1 MRVID
6 TLPEG
11 TQLVS
16 TECQLYPL
24 DGDCEG
30 VDLKFLK
37 MSSSKATQVQHG
49 PYTINEYPAKLFL
62 FETYL
67 TAFKV
72 SQLLTWLL
80 FLLHLTVHFLLA
92 CKIQRDGSGVP
103 WLVWIAFLSELFL
116 NIPEATTACTILL
129 ALFSGKAERPRPDYR
144 LCGPVA
150 PSVDILITCCG
161 EPVNIIINTVLAA
174 AAQEY
179 PPQSFRVFVLDD
191 AHDAE
196 LRHAVDML
204 QLRRDKAVS
213 PSIIYLSRTVKP
225 GEQSHFKSGNLR
237 SGIEESRRL
246 EPGSDLLAGLDAD
259 MIPEPDWLRRMIPH
273 LLLRDEVA
281 MACGPQVRNSG
292 PMIATAETLFPKT

>member
-1 MRVID
+1 
-6 TLPEG
+6 
-11 TQLVS
+11 
-16 TECQLYPL
+16 
-24 DGDCEG
+24 
-30 VDLKFLK
+30 
-37 MSSSKATQVQHG
+37 MSLSKATEVQLG
-49 PYTINEYPAKLFL
+49 SYTINEFPANLFL

-80 FLLHLTVHFLLA
+80 FLLHLIVHFSLA
-92 CKIQRDGSGVP
+92 CKIQRDGSGVT

-116 NIPEATTACTILL
+116 NIPEVTTACTIIL

-144 LCGPVA
+144 LCGPAA
-150 PSVDILITCCG
+150 PSVDIMITCCG

-179 PPQSFRVFVLDD
+179 PPHSFRIFVLDD

-213 PSIIYLSRTVKP
+213 PSIIYLSRTVKS

-237 SGIEESRRL
+237 SGIEESRRM
-246 EPGSDLLAGLDAD
+246 EPGSELLAGLDAD
-259 MIPEPDWLRRMIPH
+259 MIPEPDWLRRMVPH

-281 MACGPQVRNSG
+281 MACGPQVR
-292 PMIATAETLFPKT
+292 TLTL

>member
-1 MRVID
+1 M
-6 TLPEG
+6 P
-11 TQLVS
+11 
-16 TECQLYPL
+16 
-24 DGDCEG
+24 
-30 VDLKFLK
+30 
-37 MSSSKATQVQHG
+37 SSKATKIQYG
-49 PYTINEYPAKLFL
+49 SYTINEFPANLFL

-67 TAFKV
+67 TAFKG

-80 FLLHLTVHFLLA
+80 FLLHSIVHFFLA

-103 WLVWIAFLSELFL
+103 WRVWIAFLSELFL
-116 NIPEATTACTILL
+116 NIPEATTACTIIL
-129 ALFSGKAERPRPDYR
+129 ALFSGKAERPRPDYQ
-144 LCGPVA
+144 LCGLAA
-150 PSVDILITCCG
+150 PSVDIMITCCG
-161 EPVNIIINTVLAA
+161 EPINIIINTVLAA

-179 PPQSFRVFVLDD
+179 PSQSFRIFVLDD

-204 QLRRDKAVS
+204 QLRRDKAAS

-237 SGIEESRRL
+237 SGIDESRRL

-259 MIPEPDWLRRMIPH
+259 MIPEPDWLRRMVPH

-281 MACGPQVRNSG
+281 MACGPQVRNS
-292 PMIATAETLFPKT
+292 TL